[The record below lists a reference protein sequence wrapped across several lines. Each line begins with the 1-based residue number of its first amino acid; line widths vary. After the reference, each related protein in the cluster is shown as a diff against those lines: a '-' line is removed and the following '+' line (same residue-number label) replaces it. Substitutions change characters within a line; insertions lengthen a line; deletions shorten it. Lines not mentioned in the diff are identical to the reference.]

1 MTNDTMLG
9 GLYLLM
15 AMMLV
20 LGALTVRR
28 EPLAKMATML
38 LAWVAI
44 FGAGFV
50 LFTFRDDLGFVLQ
63 RLKSEAV
70 GAPVEQAGQ
79 LRIPQAIDGHFYLDA
94 EINGAKVRFLVDSGA
109 TMTTIGRRTAER
121 ADIVVSGRRDQ
132 IVRTGNGMMRVASG
146 RAAQFDIGPIRRSD
160 VGLHVADSDELN
172 VLGMNYLSS
181 LKRWG
186 VEGRWLILEG

>member
-20 LGALTVRR
+20 LGSLAVRR

-44 FGAGFV
+44 FGAGFI

-63 RLKSEAV
+63 RLKSEAT
-70 GAPVEQAGQ
+70 GAPVEQASQ
-79 LRIPQAIDGHFYLDA
+79 LRIPQAIDGHYYVDA
-94 EINGAKVRFLVDSGA
+94 TVNGRPVRFLVDSGA
-109 TMTTIGRRTAER
+109 TMTTIGRSVAAATN
-121 ADIVVSGRRDQ
+121 VSVSTRRDQ
-132 IVRTGNGMMRVASG
+132 MVRTGNGIVRVASG
-146 RAAQFDIGPIRRSD
+146 RAATLDIGSIRRRD
-160 VGLHVADSDELN
+160 VGLHVADGEDLN

>member
-9 GLYLLM
+9 GLYILM

-20 LGALTVRR
+20 IGSLIVRR
-28 EPLAKMATML
+28 EPLAKMAVMA
-38 LAWVAI
+38 LAWVAL
-44 FGAGFV
+44 FGAGFI

-63 RLKSEAV
+63 RLKSEAT
-70 GAPVEQAGQ
+70 GAPVADANS
-79 LRIPQAIDGHFYLDA
+79 LRIPQSIDGHFYVDA
-94 EINGAKVRFLVDSGA
+94 MVNGNKVRFLIDSGA
-109 TMTTIGRRTAER
+109 TMTTIGRQTAAR
-121 ADIVVSGRRDQ
+121 ARVIVSDRRNQ
-132 IVRTGNGMMRVASG
+132 MVRTGNGIVRVATG
-146 RAAQFDIGPIRRSD
+146 NARQFDVGVIQRSD
-160 VGLHVADSDELN
+160 VGLHVADAEEFN